1 MKDLAN
7 LEKFDKRNVFLE
19 KMIKIINKDRKL
31 KNNMF
36 LKCLGK
42 HRTKPNS
49 GKVKLNYRIKEWDID
64 IYYFTNARIKRN
76 KMDRFIIAIFYLSLL
91 FQFNIIIIRLKTA
104 RSLLQMILLFQ
115 HTFIIKSIYLT
126 IDSLYTCHNIA
137 IPIVSKII
145 LQIIYLDIFLIPTK

>member
-64 IYYFTNARIKRN
+64 FYNFIKDDDGNIRN
-76 KMDRFIIAIFYLSLL
+76 GSRDS
-91 FQFNIIIIRLKTA
+91 
-104 RSLLQMILLFQ
+104 
-115 HTFIIKSIYLT
+115 T
-126 IDSLYTCHNIA
+126 ISNTYTI
-137 IPIVSKII
+137 S
-145 LQIIYLDIFLIPTK
+145 

>member
-7 LEKFDKRNVFLE
+7 LEKLDKRNVFLE

-104 RSLLQMILLFQ
+104 RSLL
-115 HTFIIKSIYLT
+115 
-126 IDSLYTCHNIA
+126 
-137 IPIVSKII
+137 
-145 LQIIYLDIFLIPTK
+145 

>member
-64 IYYFTNARIKRN
+64 FYNFIKDIKN
-76 KMDRFIIAIFYLSLL
+76 K
-91 FQFNIIIIRLKTA
+91 FNNKSIIICGDLNVITEKIDIYNFDYSNDIDIRVKE
-104 RSLLQMILLFQ
+104 S
-115 HTFIIKSIYLT
+115 
-126 IDSLYTCHNIA
+126 DN
-137 IPIVSKII
+137 
-145 LQIIYLDIFLIPTK
+145 FLNNKNFVDCFRF

>member
-64 IYYFTNARIKRN
+64 IYYFTNDITIKYNN
-76 KMDRFIIAIFYLSLL
+76 K
-91 FQFNIIIIRLKTA
+91 IIICGDLNVITEKIDIYNFDCSNDIDIREKE
-104 RSLLQMILLFQ
+104 S
-115 HTFIIKSIYLT
+115 
-126 IDSLYTCHNIA
+126 DN
-137 IPIVSKII
+137 
-145 LQIIYLDIFLIPTK
+145 FLIS

>member
-64 IYYFTNARIKRN
+64 FYNFIKEIKN
-76 KMDRFIIAIFYLSLL
+76 K
-91 FQFNIIIIRLKTA
+91 FNNKSIIICGDLNVITEKIYIYNFDCSNDIDIREKESDNFLNNKNFVDCF
-104 RSLLQMILLFQ
+104 RLF
-115 HTFIIKSIYLT
+115 K
-126 IDSLYTCHNIA
+126 
-137 IPIVSKII
+137 
-145 LQIIYLDIFLIPTK
+145 

>member
-19 KMIKIINKDRKL
+19 KMIKIINKD
-31 KNNMF
+31 
-36 LKCLGK
+36 KCLGK

-104 RSLLQMILLFQ
+104 RSLL
-115 HTFIIKSIYLT
+115 
-126 IDSLYTCHNIA
+126 
-137 IPIVSKII
+137 
-145 LQIIYLDIFLIPTK
+145 